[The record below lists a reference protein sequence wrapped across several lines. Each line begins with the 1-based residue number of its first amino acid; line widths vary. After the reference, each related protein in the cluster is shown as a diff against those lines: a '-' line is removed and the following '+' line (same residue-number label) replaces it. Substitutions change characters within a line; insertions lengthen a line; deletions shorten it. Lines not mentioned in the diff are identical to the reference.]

1 MIQSNYSRYVRRT
14 LPLSG
19 TVARHTARLDLVSA
33 LAVSYA
39 QTWLK
44 DGPGSLGV
52 TVHQSG
58 VIRRAL
64 AVYMRHLE
72 AVAAHPELETAA
84 IRRSCKAMGAT
95 AGDQEA
101 AFSRLAALNGRSELP
116 SFRELFGRGPVD
128 GGAGNP

>member
-1 MIQSNYSRYVRRT
+1 MTQSNHSRYVRRT
-14 LPLSG
+14 LPLYG

-84 IRRSCKAMGAT
+84 VRRSCKAMGAT
-95 AGDQEA
+95 AGDQRA
-101 AFSRLAALNGRSELP
+101 AFERLAALNGHSELP
-116 SFRELFGRGPVD
+116 PFRELCGLGRGC
-128 GGAGNP
+128 GGSP